1 MSPTSATRHLHRETL
16 TPSAITDEE
25 IRSLARFLQH
35 TPSGSP
41 VEPAYLCSPGG
52 ERVSIPARLYP
63 LMETLLEALVQGRG
77 ISVVPADT
85 QLTTQQAADYLGV
98 SRPTLVKLLERGEIP
113 FTKAGRHR
121 RVLLND
127 LVAYEQEQER
137 RRQEALA
144 AMTREAADEGDYFAR
159 PADARTR

>member
-63 LMETLLEALVQGRG
+63 LMETLLEALYREIAEETTRAEGKPEKAIPKIVEGRLNG
-77 ISVVPADT
+77 FFKDVALLDQPA
-85 QLTTQQAADYLGV
+85 V
-98 SRPTLVKLLERGEIP
+98 
-113 FTKAGRHR
+113 
-121 RVLLND
+121 
-127 LVAYEQEQER
+127 
-137 RRQEALA
+137 
-144 AMTREAADEGDYFAR
+144 
-159 PADARTR
+159 ADAVPK